1 MSLLLVPATR
11 ENLEKSIEQSVDI
24 EFARNYL
31 QEEFVEDLLRQS
43 RSEGIRCWAL
53 TKNRRKLYDDIA
65 NGDEVLLTEGGTGLF
80 THYGVIIGKT
90 QNVSF
95 GKCLWPI
102 SGENPW
108 EYIYFLANIQ
118 KICIDKKQL
127 VVRLGYKESYAV
139 PGSIMA
145 KNDNYEAIG
154 TISKEYKIP
163 VFGYIAENNNNKDF
177 SASNIQ
183 SSGARRQGHANFSE
197 EVKTNYNSMKQ
208 IGRSDIKNNANEDEI
223 ASMNVDYL
231 GQLNRQLD
239 TWLNSSEGKN
249 HEHRELLAQIPDTF
263 SLLCT
268 LSNDN
273 VVSEKSKSKL
283 AKAITY
289 FQLKF
294 DFIPEAFIGPPGYL
308 DDLIISAL
316 TIRYVMDYD
325 NKDVVRN
332 SWEGNKDI
340 TALIAEIIE
349 KADDLVG
356 PDIHKKLA
364 NKIA

>member
-65 NGDEVLLTEGGTGLF
+65 NGDEVLLTEKGTGLF

-102 SGENPW
+102 SGDYPW

-118 KICIDKKQL
+118 KICIDKNQL
-127 VVRLGYKESYAV
+127 VVRLGYKESFAV

-163 VFGYIAENNNNKDF
+163 VFGNIAENNDF

-183 SSGARRQGHANFSE
+183 TNGARRQGHANFSE
-197 EVKTNYNSMKQ
+197 EVKTDCNSIIQM
-208 IGRSDIKNNANEDEI
+208 GSEDEI

-239 TWLNSSEGKN
+239 AWLNSSEGKN
-249 HEHRELLAQIPDTF
+249 HEYRDILAQVPKIF
-263 SLLCT
+263 YLLCK
-268 LSNDN
+268 LVNND
-273 VVSEKSKSKL
+273 VISEGSKSRL

-289 FQLKF
+289 FILQF
-294 DFIPEAFIGPPGYL
+294 DLMPEAIIGPPGYL

-316 TIRYVMDYD
+316 AIKSVMDYD
-325 NKDVVRN
+325 SKDVVRN
-332 SWEGNKDI
+332 CWEGSEDI
-340 TALIAEIIE
+340 ISLIAEIIN
-349 KADDLVG
+349 KADDFVG
-356 PDIHKKLA
+356 PDIHRQLA
-364 NKIA
+364 CKIE